1 MQDRPEMESG
11 ITVGRERIRLRPA
24 VFFSRECGARATS
37 GRIRE
42 APGDEILHDSVAL
55 HLALPLRWL
64 RSSLRRQKAMA
75 IGTATAATELD
86 AYDRLVKPQPPA
98 EGPAMEALKSCAPL
112 RSAPAEALRALARQ
126 ATLRP
131 VSRGLALATQ
141 GAGLDVAILVV
152 RGRIRSVCRAA
163 NGREIS
169 VEIFKSGDLIADGAI
184 SASPLGQD
192 WEAVENGAVLVIP
205 RDALLACVRA
215 NPEIALALAAE
226 LVARVE
232 RSKQLATGLALA
244 GVQERVVA
252 RLVALGRQDGAA
264 GPEGLLIRSRP
275 TQQELANQIGACRE
289 TVSRT
294 VSELVR
300 QGLLTPRGR
309 SLLVSPRLLDGAA

>member
-1 MQDRPEMESG
+1 
-11 ITVGRERIRLRPA
+11 
-24 VFFSRECGARATS
+24 
-37 GRIRE
+37 
-42 APGDEILHDSVAL
+42 
-55 HLALPLRWL
+55 
-64 RSSLRRQKAMA
+64 MA
-75 IGTATAATELD
+75 IATARIDFD
-86 AYDRLVKPQPPA
+86 AYDRLVPA
-98 EGPAMEALKSCAPL
+98 AATQDLPLLEALRACMLL
-112 RSAPAEALRALARQ
+112 RTAPADTLRALARQ
-126 ATLRP
+126 STLRP
-131 VSRGLALATQ
+131 VNRGATIAAQ
-141 GAGLDVAILVV
+141 GTGFDGAIVVV

-169 VEIFKSGDLIADGAI
+169 VEIFGPGDLVADGAI
-184 SASPLGQD
+184 SPSTLAND
-192 WEAVENGAVLVIP
+192 WEAVESGTLLMVP
-205 RDALLACVRA
+205 REALLACLRG
-215 NPEIALALAAE
+215 NPDLALTLAAD
-226 LVARVE
+226 LVARLE

-309 SLLVSPRLLDGAA
+309 SLLVSRQLLDSVA